1 MSRLQ
6 DKASIVTGAGSGIG
20 RPSAVMFGREG
31 AIVIVADING
41 ESAETVAYEIV
52 AAGGRAAAMT
62 VDVGEEEQ
70 LARMIAAAIGD
81 YGRIDV
87 LFNNALMTNPA
98 FAARDADFL
107 NLEPEMFYATMRV
120 NVMGGVLASKL
131 AIPHMLSQGGGS
143 IIFTSSGSSL
153 GGDVTA

>member
-1 MSRLQ
+1 
-6 DKASIVTGAGSGIG
+6 
-20 RPSAVMFGREG
+20 
-31 AIVIVADING
+31 
-41 ESAETVAYEIV
+41 
-52 AAGGRAAAMT
+52 MT

-107 NLEPEMFYATMRV
+107 NLEPEVFYATMRV

-153 GGDVTA
+153 GGDVTAEPCRYNWRRC